1 MKRKTFYIMIGI
13 GLFIVFLFILAS
25 HVANVGDRL
34 RGVHVYAEY
43 GFYIVAILL
52 FFVLVLNPLRIILF
66 APTFQIEALGDK
78 EANRRVYK
86 RSAKTI
92 LKSKHITE
100 GERNRLKMALHHEED
115 LEVALRGVFDGS
127 IKEDVDKIIKQ
138 YAKTALVTTAISQ
151 NGNLDMLAVIFTNFR
166 MIKAI
171 VERSGFRPG
180 YVRLAKL
187 TINVAVIAMVAEGL
201 EDVDIN
207 EALPSRLGETVK
219 DIPFV
224 RSMTNSVFQGIS
236 NGMLTARIGIVTRR
250 YLFQENQLKNP
261 KELRLA
267 AFKESFRLMPAIV
280 SEGLASFPKNVMSF
294 MTKPFTW
301 KPFSKKGAE
310 AE

>member
-13 GLFIVFLFILAS
+13 GLFIVFLFILVS
-25 HVANVGDRL
+25 HVINVGERL
-34 RGVHVYAEY
+34 RGFNPYAEY
-43 GFYIVAILL
+43 SFYGVALLL
-52 FFVLVLNPLRIILF
+52 FFILVLNPLRIILV
-66 APTFQIEALGDK
+66 APTFQIEALDDEEK
-78 EANRRVYK
+78 NRRVYK
-86 RSAKTI
+86 RSAKTV

-115 LEVALRGVFDGS
+115 LEVALKGVFEGS
-127 IKEDVDKIIKQ
+127 IKDDVDGIIKR

-187 TINVAVIAMVAEGL
+187 SISVAIIAMVAEGL

-207 EALPSRLGETVK
+207 EALPSRVGETIK
-219 DIPFV
+219 DIPVV

-261 KELRLA
+261 REIRLA
-267 AFKESFRLMPAIV
+267 AFKESFRLMPSIV

-294 MTKPFTW
+294 MAKPFTW
-301 KPFSKKGAE
+301 KPFTQKGTE
-310 AE
+310 TR

>member
-1 MKRKTFYIMIGI
+1 MNRKTFYIMIGI
-13 GLFIVFLFILAS
+13 GLFIIFLFILAS
-25 HVANVGDRL
+25 HVLNVGERL
-34 RGVHVYAEY
+34 RGVHEYAEY
-43 GFYIVAILL
+43 AFYGVAAVL
-52 FFVLVLNPLRIILF
+52 FFVLVLNPLRIIFF
-66 APTFQIEALGDK
+66 APTFKIDVLGGK
-78 EANRRVYK
+78 AENTRVYR
-86 RSAKTI
+86 RSAKTM
-92 LKSKHITE
+92 LKSKHLTE
-100 GERNRLKMALHHEED
+100 GEKNRLKMALHHEED
-115 LEVALRGVFDGS
+115 LEVAIKGVFEGS
-127 IKEDVDKIIKQ
+127 IKDDVDAIIKR

-151 NGNLDMLAVIFTNFR
+151 NGSLDMLSVVFTNLR

-180 YVRLAKL
+180 YMRLGKL

-219 DIPFV
+219 DIPVV

-261 KELRLA
+261 RELRLA

-280 SEGLASFPKNVMSF
+280 SEGLASFPKNIMSF
-294 MTKPFTW
+294 MAKPFTW
-301 KPFSKKGAE
+301 RPFSKKGTE
-310 AE
+310 TS